1 MGHTIGLVPS
11 VPRRRGSRQR
21 RFVVCGDNPLA
32 YRLVNELVTR
42 FGAEVTVVLPN
53 SKRNQ
58 GPRMA
63 QLPGT
68 RLIEAAQLDDAAL
81 RAAGIVEA
89 RALALVG
96 QDDVGNIHAALR
108 ANDLN
113 PDLRLV
119 IRMYN
124 TSLGFRIRTLFA
136 DCAVLSDSAMA
147 APSFVAA
154 ALGEVAPSH
163 VRLPGRTLYVAHR
176 EDVPPARVVC
186 GLADT
191 TGGIRRM
198 LPADQEN
205 ANLVLATAD
214 GPPVDPLAQHG
225 SRGRF
230 WRRIR
235 FLLRANLVRLVLG
248 LVSLIVIG
256 LILMATVGHRGFGLA
271 LYETLLDA
279 AGDAVPDDTGKL
291 SAFGKFTQLMVTLA
305 GLALIPVATAA
316 VVDGLVRARLSDPA
330 PDPERLADHVVVVGL
345 GNVGTRVVTQLHDLG
360 VPVVCVEPDENA
372 RGVQTARRLGV
383 PVVIADAT
391 REETLRSASVANA
404 RALLL
409 LTSSDVVNLEAAL
422 QGRALR
428 DDLRVV
434 LRLFDDDLAERVERS
449 LGFAISRSVSRLAAG
464 AFAAAVVERQVI
476 GTMSIGRSV
485 LLIGDVPVAAGAPL
499 AGQPLGVANEPGEA
513 RVIAV
518 RRRTADELDWSPRP
532 GEQLAPGDRLTVV
545 ATRGGLGRL
554 LARSIAPV
562 PQPEAG

>member
-1 MGHTIGLVPS
+1 M
-11 VPRRRGSRQR
+11 
-21 RFVVCGDNPLA
+21 VCGGNPLA
-32 YRLVNELVTR
+32 YRLASELVSR
-42 FGAEVTVVLPN
+42 FGAEVTAVLR
-53 SKRNQ
+53 SRTQ
-58 GPRMA
+58 DWGPQIA
-63 QLPGT
+63 QLPGVKI
-68 RLIEAAQLDDAAL
+68 IEAGQLDDATL
-81 RAAGIVEA
+81 RAAGAADA
-89 RALALVG
+89 RALALVD

-108 ANDLN
+108 AHDLN
-113 PDLRLV
+113 PELRMV
-119 IRMYN
+119 VRMFN
-124 TSLGFRIRTLFA
+124 MNLGHRIRTLFA
-136 DCAVLSDSAMA
+136 DCTVLSDVAMA

-163 VRLPGRTLYVAHR
+163 IRLPGRTLYVAHR

-214 GPPVDPLAQHG
+214 GPPADPLARHG
-225 SRGRF
+225 RRGRF
-230 WRRIR
+230 WRHVR

-248 LVSLIVIG
+248 LVSLIVLG
-256 LILMATVGHRGFGLA
+256 LILMATVGHLGFGLA
-271 LYETLLDA
+271 LYQTLLDA
-279 AGDAVPDDTGKL
+279 AGDAVPVDRLDPF
-291 SAFGKFTQLMVTLA
+291 AKFVQLMVTLA

-330 PDPERLADHVVVVGL
+330 PDPDRLADHVVVVGL
-345 GNVGTRVVTQLHDLG
+345 GNVGNRVVTQLHDLG
-360 VPVVCVEPDENA
+360 VSVVCVETDENA

-449 LGFAISRSVSRLAAG
+449 LGIAISRSVSRLAAS

-499 AGQPLGVANEPGEA
+499 AGQPLGVANEPGET
-513 RVIAV
+513 RVIAL
-518 RRRTADELDWSPRP
+518 RRRSADELDWAPRA

-545 ATRGGLGRL
+545 ATRAGLGRL
-554 LARSIAPV
+554 LARSIAPM